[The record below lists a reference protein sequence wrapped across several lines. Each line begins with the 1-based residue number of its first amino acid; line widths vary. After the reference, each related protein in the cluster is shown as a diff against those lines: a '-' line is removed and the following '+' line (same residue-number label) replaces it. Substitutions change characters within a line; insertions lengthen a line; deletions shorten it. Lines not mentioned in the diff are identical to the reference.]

1 MNTIPNSIL
10 SPSTIESAK
19 RHAKAVYPSESCGI
33 VFRGEYVPCDNIA
46 SEPEKDFEI
55 SPKVYA
61 SYVAKGGVEAVIH
74 SHPGGPL
81 YPTANDML
89 HQVAT
94 NVPWGIIPILEEDGI
109 FRVGDPIMWGD
120 GVPKT
125 NLLGRQFL
133 HGVHD
138 CYSLIR
144 DTFALG
150 KDALAEQGVTE
161 KWPYEPRDLPEVPRD
176 DAWWSDGKDLYVDG
190 LAKNGFRIIQ
200 PNEAR
205 AGDGFLMKI
214 RSDKLNHGGVLV
226 TDDIILHHLPM
237 RASRREP
244 VGVWGRS
251 ADLWVRHEV
260 NDA

>member
-1 MNTIPNSIL
+1 MINPGTILNHA
-10 SPSTIESAK
+10 TIEAAK
-19 RHAKAVYPSESCGI
+19 QHAKNVFPNESCGI

-46 SEPEKDFEI
+46 GDPTVDFEI
-55 SPKVYA
+55 DPKIYAKYA
-61 SYVAKGGVEAVIH
+61 SKGGVEAVIH
-74 SHPGGPL
+74 SHPNGPL
-81 YPTANDML
+81 FPTASDMF
-89 HQVAT
+89 HQIGT
-94 NVPWGIIPILEEDGI
+94 NVPWGIIAIDKEDDI
-109 FRVGDPIMWGD
+109 FRVSDPIMWGD
-120 GVPKT
+120 GLPKSP
-125 NLLGRQFL
+125 LVGRQFV
-133 HGVHD
+133 HGIHD

-150 KDALAEQGVTE
+150 KDALAEQGITT
-161 KWPYEPRDLPEVPRD
+161 KWPYEARNLPEVPRD

-200 PNEAR
+200 PHEAR
-205 AGDGFLMKI
+205 AGDGLLMKI

-244 VGVWGRS
+244 VGVWGRK

-260 NDA
+260 NE